1 MTARTRRR
9 LRISLLALVLAM
21 APASA
26 CDGDSEQSATGT
38 PASTP
43 KPAGPATSAPAA
55 ALPDFAITGYW
66 RDPAAQLPVPPNTTV
81 YFHIQVMNQGSAP
94 YGQFV
99 AVRGPGNYSGGFS
112 GLQPGETKEAVVEL
126 VVYLPPQ
133 GGTAGDIY
141 FTVDPDNV
149 MVEANETNN
158 TLGPLTVVYGG
169 GCEPRAVAAGRGAPP
184 RPGTARGHVHAGCP
198 MALATAAASRDT
210 PWSGV
215 PRDGRRPVG
224 LTPERPPGRGADDHL
239 HEVRPAGRRGRDVLR
254 PVRRLPRVDGRAG
267 DARRGSAARR
277 AGRPAPARRM
287 PSQSPRDLP
296 CVATLSASRVR
307 VEPGRPGQ
315 HHRRGAEPG
324 PDSRPAL
331 ARGARPGGGMGVG

>member
-9 LRISLLALVLAM
+9 LRIPLLALVLAM

-43 KPAGPATSAPAA
+43 KPAGTATSAPAA

-81 YFHIQVMNQGSAP
+81 YFHIQVTNQGSAP

-126 VVYLPPQ
+126 VVYLPPE
-133 GGTAGDIY
+133 GGTARDIY

-149 MVEANETNN
+149 TKEANETNN

-169 GCEPRAVAAGRGAPP
+169 G
-184 RPGTARGHVHAGCP
+184 
-198 MALATAAASRDT
+198 
-210 PWSGV
+210 
-215 PRDGRRPVG
+215 
-224 LTPERPPGRGADDHL
+224 
-239 HEVRPAGRRGRDVLR
+239 
-254 PVRRLPRVDGRAG
+254 
-267 DARRGSAARR
+267 
-277 AGRPAPARRM
+277 
-287 PSQSPRDLP
+287 
-296 CVATLSASRVR
+296 
-307 VEPGRPGQ
+307 
-315 HHRRGAEPG
+315 
-324 PDSRPAL
+324 
-331 ARGARPGGGMGVG
+331 